1 MPGGSTDANQA
12 ALLRALKR
20 RKSVLDFSLR
30 QLTRLGSLAPA
41 SEKVKI
47 DVHAAAIRAAEASL
61 ASQIAAVP
69 TGGGPACTVPATPPS
84 TTGQMDDGKA
94 HASVYAMQTTP
105 TRDDPTHAMVGQLHL
120 GVLKAAFVCDIIR
133 VATFQWAPSTSLVS
147 FQGLHPTDPSSS
159 YMHHPVSHTISGSAT
174 LDTGPNRL
182 PAVTFLSNVQAWYN
196 TQTAKALAEWKTT
209 PDGYGGMLL
218 DQTVVPFLSNIAMCS
233 HEVTNLPAM
242 LIGGKALGFQHGR
255 FMQLSPARPL
265 NDLWLTVGQAFG
277 LSLGA
282 APLSAEAF
290 AQVPATY
297 TGPISGLWTKPA

>member
-1 MPGGSTDANQA
+1 M
-12 ALLRALKR
+12 
-20 RKSVLDFSLR
+20 
-30 QLTRLGSLAPA
+30 
-41 SEKVKI
+41 
-47 DVHAAAIRAAEASL
+47 
-61 ASQIAAVP
+61 
-69 TGGGPACTVPATPPS
+69 
-84 TTGQMDDGKA
+84 
-94 HASVYAMQTTP
+94 
-105 TRDDPTHAMVGQLHL
+105 
-120 GVLKAAFVCDIIR
+120 LKAAFVCDIIR